1 MLFGSIIIYFW
12 HTHEKLMETKTMAQ
26 DERIR
31 RLTSEKEAV
40 ESNLRLLQAQIEPHF
55 LFNTL
60 SNILSLLE
68 TDTKKGQSMLAD
80 LTHYLRTSLSK
91 TRKDVSTLG
100 QEMEMVRGYL
110 KIFKVRMG
118 DRLQYKVEMPD
129 DLKDA
134 PLSPMIVQP
143 LVENAIRHGLEPK
156 VGGGAIDIRA
166 YQHKD
171 RLVVAVADTGL
182 GMQGDHEPGTGLNNI
197 RERLKSLYGDRG
209 RLTLREN
216 DPTGVKAII
225 EVPHE
230 TG

>member
-1 MLFGSIIIYFW
+1 
-12 HTHEKLMETKTMAQ
+12 
-26 DERIR
+26 
-31 RLTSEKEAV
+31 
-40 ESNLRLLQAQIEPHF
+40 
-55 LFNTL
+55 
-60 SNILSLLE
+60 
-68 TDTKKGQSMLAD
+68 MLAD

-118 DRLQYKVEMPD
+118 DRLQYKVEIPD

-166 YQHKD
+166 YQRKD

-182 GMQGDHEPGTGLNNI
+182 GMQGDQEPGTGLNNI

-209 RLTLREN
+209 RLILQEN
-216 DPTGVKAII
+216 DPSGVKAII